1 MHIQQLILETSRLDQ
16 LAVFYSNVL
25 QLAVQEDKQ
34 QIAITTGSST
44 LVFKETNEREPVYH
58 FAFTIPANK
67 IEEAKNWLA
76 DKVEL
81 IWVDDHNSDIAD
93 FVNWHAKSVYFYD
106 PAGNIVELIARFD
119 LDNKTGEA
127 FSAKQLLSISEAG
140 IVTKKNTLQTE
151 ADHLLQQYG
160 LSYFAKQ
167 PPLPQFKAIGDDE
180 GLFILVPEERNWF
193 PTAIASGIYPM
204 DIYFTHDQKKYHWTN
219 H

>member
-1 MHIQQLILETSRLDQ
+1 MHIQQLILETAHLDK
-16 LAVFYSNVL
+16 LTKFYGTVL
-25 QLAVQEDKQ
+25 QLPVEKDKD

-67 IEEAKNWLA
+67 IEEAKEWLK
-76 DKVEL
+76 DKVDL
-81 IWVDDHNSDIAD
+81 VWIDDYNSDIAD
-93 FVNWHAKSVYFYD
+93 FVSWHAKSVYCYD

-119 LDNKTGEA
+119 LENKTEA
-127 FSAKQLLSISEAG
+127 PFSAKQLLSVSEAG
-140 IVTKKNTLQTE
+140 IVTPKDTLQTE
-151 ADHLLQQYG
+151 AQHLLEQYG

-193 PTAIASGIYPM
+193 PTSIASAIYPM

>member
-1 MHIQQLILETSRLDQ
+1 MRIQQLVLETGHLDQ
-16 LAVFYSNVL
+16 LAVFYGTVL
-25 QLAVQEDKQ
+25 QLPVEKRND

-44 LVFKETNEREPVYH
+44 LVFNQTNEREPVYH
-58 FAFTIPANK
+58 FAFSIPANK
-67 IEEAKNWLA
+67 IEEAREWLKE
-76 DKVEL
+76 KVEL
-81 IWVDDHNSDIAD
+81 IWIDDHNSDIAD

-119 LDNKTGEA
+119 LDNKTTEP

-140 IVTKKNTLQTE
+140 IVTQKDTLQTE

-160 LSYFAKQ
+160 LSYFTKQ

-193 PTAIASGIYPM
+193 PTTVASGIYPM
-204 DIYFTHDQKKYHWTN
+204 DIYFTQDQNKYHWTN